1 MGLNDYFEIAK
12 RRWMIIL
19 ACVVAGIV
27 AGAAYTSSLTYSYTA
42 QSRMY
47 VTMATGTSVSDS
59 YQGGMAAQQ
68 RITSYVDLVTSD
80 RVMNDVITELSL
92 DTTPSELAS
101 RTTASFAPATVIM
114 TVDVSAD
121 TPEQARVVNDL
132 VVAKFRDLVG
142 ELESTQV
149 GAAPAARVTV
159 IDPATTPSASAG
171 PAPTKNLAAGTMV
184 GLLLGCG
191 LAYVRDRLDKRI
203 RTTGQV
209 AALSTTHFLGGVEAS
224 SRTTD
229 TRRVALRLDGVLA
242 ESSPRVV
249 VFVGS
254 TSASSRARVSG
265 ASDTVLPVARAL
277 AVLGKSTLMVD
288 AATSGRGISSRMR
301 PATMP
306 GVADLAH
313 QRRSASELTRPTQVG
328 DLRVLPLGQ
337 VDDDTATFLVSARF
351 ATILQD
357 LGREHDYVLVDA
369 TGTTDGTDAL
379 ALAAHADHT
388 VVVVE
393 AGTTTVADLEEVLTE
408 LTDIGASVVGTIL
421 VPHRPASFTPALL
434 RRRGQDA
441 AADTLAPAPAA
452 APPVPATRK
461 PAPRRETAPAPER
474 TDDRWSGGQDHDDT
488 AQDDRRDATAY
499 EDRRYQDSTE
509 PYTDHRAYR
518 GYDDRGHDGP
528 RSHDDRGYGDDRG
541 HDDPRSDDGR
551 ETYSAAGSPADA
563 VTDRLTV
570 IAHTDDTDAAAEDE
584 RDEVQASDDAT
595 AATASDESQDV
606 TSGDA
611 EATVAEDAESTDDAT
626 AAPSD
631 DAEST
636 DDTGST
642 EDATATPTDDAE
654 STAPADSAA
663 DRTPAVEE
671 SAPTRVAAKKT
682 APSSSALRRMRSR
695 SAGTGTGRGSGD
707 KTDRGPAS
715 DDSGSESTSG
725 DEDGSPF
732 AGARNGR
739 VHRPS
744 PLRRHPE

>member
-27 AGAAYTSSLTYSYTA
+27 AGAVYTSSLTYSYTA

-47 VTMATGTSVSDS
+47 VTMATGTSVADS

-80 RVMNDVITELSL
+80 RVMNDVISELSL
-92 DTTPSELAS
+92 DTTAAELAS

-121 TPEQARVVNDL
+121 TPDQARVINDL
-132 VVAKFRDLVG
+132 VVAKFRNLVG

-149 GAAPAARVTV
+149 GAAPAAKVTV

-191 LAYVRDRLDKRI
+191 LAYLRDRLDKRI

-209 AALSTTHFLGGVEAS
+209 AALSTTHFLGGVESS

-242 ESSPRVV
+242 EASPRVV

-254 TSASSRARVSG
+254 TAASSRSRPSS

-301 PATMP
+301 PATLP

-313 QRRSASELTRPTQVG
+313 QRRSANELTRPTQVS

-351 ATILQD
+351 ATILQE

-408 LTDIGASVVGTIL
+408 LSDIGASVAGTIL
-421 VPHRPASFTPALL
+421 VPHRPASFSPALL

-441 AADTLAPAPAA
+441 AADTLTPAAPATPDAR
-452 APPVPATRK
+452 PVP
-461 PAPRRETAPAPER
+461 
-474 TDDRWSGGQDHDDT
+474 
-488 AQDDRRDATAY
+488 RRD
-499 EDRRYQDSTE
+499 EGRYQDSTE
-509 PYTDHRAYR
+509 PYDDQQGHDGRHSYADHQSHNDHR
-518 GYDDRGHDGP
+518 GYDDRRDY
-528 RSHDDRGYGDDRG
+528 DDRE
-541 HDDPRSDDGR
+541 S
-551 ETYSAAGSPADA
+551 YSAAGSPADA

-570 IAHTDDTDAAAEDE
+570 VDHRDEAAAVDR
-584 RDEVQASDDAT
+584 RDEADTTESD
-595 AATASDESQDV
+595 V
-606 TSGDA
+606 
-611 EATVAEDAESTDDAT
+611 ESTDSTDTTSTASTDTAT
-626 AAPSD
+626 D
-631 DAEST
+631 EST
-636 DDTGST
+636 D
-642 EDATATPTDDAE
+642 
-654 STAPADSAA
+654 
-663 DRTPAVEE
+663 TPAEASAETSAEE
-671 SAPTRVAAKKT
+671 SAPTRVAPKKT

-695 SAGTGTGRGSGD
+695 GTGRSGA
-707 KTDRGPAS
+707 DRTEQA
-715 DDSGSESTSG
+715 DRDSSSEDSPSESAHG
-725 DEDGSPF
+725 DEDASPF

-744 PLRRHPE
+744 TLRRHTD

>member
-27 AGAAYTSSLTYSYTA
+27 AGAVYTSSLTYSYTA

-47 VTMATGTSVSDS
+47 VSMATGTSVSDS

-92 DTTPSELAS
+92 DTTAAELAS
-101 RTTASFAPATVIM
+101 RTTATFAPATVIM

-121 TPEQARVVNDL
+121 TPDQARVINDL

-149 GAAPAARVTV
+149 GAAPAAKVTV

-191 LAYVRDRLDKRI
+191 LAYLRDRLDKRI

-242 ESSPRVV
+242 EASPRVV

-254 TSASSRARVSG
+254 TAASSRSRQST

-337 VDDDTATFLVSARF
+337 VDGDTATFLVSARF
-351 ATILQD
+351 ATILQE

-408 LTDIGASVVGTIL
+408 LTDIGASVAGTIL
-421 VPHRPASFTPALL
+421 VPHRPASFSPALL

-441 AADTLAPAPAA
+441 AADTLTPAAAAPAPTPA
-452 APPVPATRK
+452 PATRR
-461 PAPRRETAPAPER
+461 PTPRRDE
-474 TDDRWSGGQDHDDT
+474 
-488 AQDDRRDATAY
+488 AQNEARP
-499 EDRRYQDSTE
+499 YQDPTE
-509 PYTDHRAYR
+509 PYDDDHQGHDGRR
-518 GYDDRGHDGP
+518 GYDA
-528 RSHDDRGYGDDRG
+528 GYDEHRG
-541 HDDPRSDDGR
+541 HDDHGQYDDHGQFDDYRGHDGR
-551 ETYSAAGSPADA
+551 ETYSAAVSPADA

-570 IAHTDDTDAAAEDE
+570 VEHHDAAA
-584 RDEVQASDDAT
+584 RDEHVDRDDADT
-595 AATASDESQDV
+595 SATE
-606 TSGDA
+606 DA
-611 EATVAEDAESTDDAT
+611 PEAEGADSTAESTEPDVA
-626 AAPSD
+626 
-631 DAEST
+631 
-636 DDTGST
+636 ST
-642 EDATATPTDDAE
+642 ESSDTESSDTELSDTASTGTGTDE
-654 STAPADSAA
+654 SPE
-663 DRTPAVEE
+663 VEE
-671 SAPTRVAAKKT
+671 SAPTRVAPKKT

-695 SAGTGTGRGSGD
+695 GAGSG
-707 KTDRGPAS
+707 RNPS
-715 DDSGSESTSG
+715 SEDSASESGNG
-725 DEDGSPF
+725 DEDASPF

-744 PLRRHPE
+744 SLRRHTD